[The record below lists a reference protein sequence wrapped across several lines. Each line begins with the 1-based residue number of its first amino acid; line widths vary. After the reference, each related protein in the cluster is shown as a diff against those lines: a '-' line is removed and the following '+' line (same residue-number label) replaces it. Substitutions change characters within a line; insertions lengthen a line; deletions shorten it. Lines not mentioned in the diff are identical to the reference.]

1 MNPSYLSIPRS
12 LLVRPLLAVLL
23 TVGSLHAAGLDE
35 ALARMDKAAVGF
47 RGLVANVT
55 KTSYTALIK
64 ESTVESGI
72 MTLYRPKPKDMRVL
86 IEFTRPEAHA
96 IGFQN
101 KKAQIYMPK
110 ANVVQEYDLGK
121 QSSLVDQ
128 FLLLGF
134 GTPGS
139 ELKKSYAVKYLG
151 IETLNGIRTDHLD
164 LVPNSEEARKAFRHF
179 EVWVSQA
186 DGITVR
192 MKAHQPSNDYVLFEY
207 SDIKVNPP
215 INENSVKLKLPK
227 GVKKE
232 TPQK

>member
-1 MNPSYLSIPRS
+1 MNPSHTSSPFFQLARPIVAAFLLSLS
-12 LLVRPLLAVLL
+12 LQAN
-23 TVGSLHAAGLDE
+23 GLDD

-47 RGLVANVT
+47 RGLTASLS

-64 ESTVESGI
+64 ESTVESGT
-72 MTLYRPKPKDMRVL
+72 MTLFRPKPRDMRVL
-86 IEFTRPEAHA
+86 IEFDKPEAHA
-96 IGFQN
+96 VGFQN

-151 IETLNGIRTDHLD
+151 TETVNGVKSDHLD

-179 EVWVSQA
+179 EVWVSQT
-186 DGITVR
+186 DGITVQ
-192 MKAHQPSNDYVLFEY
+192 MKAHQPSNDYVLFVY
-207 SDIKVNPP
+207 TDIKVNPP
-215 INENSVKLKLPK
+215 INESSVKLKLPK

>member
-1 MNPSYLSIPRS
+1 MAG
-12 LLVRPLLAVLL
+12 LLLC
-23 TVGSLHAAGLDE
+23 AAARANGLDE

-47 RGLVANVT
+47 RGLTATLT

-64 ESTVESGI
+64 ESTVESGT
-72 MTLYRPKPKDMRVL
+72 MTLFRPKARDMRVL
-86 IEFTRPEAHA
+86 IEFTKPDPHA
-96 IGFQN
+96 VSFQN
-101 KKAQIYMPK
+101 KKAQLYMPK

-121 QSSLVDQ
+121 QSALVDQ

-151 IETLNGIRTDHLD
+151 TETMNGVKTDHLD

-186 DGITVR
+186 DGITVQ
-192 MKAHQPSNDYVLFEY
+192 MKAHQPSNDYVLFVY
-207 SDIKVNPP
+207 TDIKVNPP
-215 INENSVKLKLPK
+215 INESSVKMKLPK

>member
-1 MNPSYLSIPRS
+1 MNPSHTSSPFSKLARPIVAAFLLSLS
-12 LLVRPLLAVLL
+12 LQAN
-23 TVGSLHAAGLDE
+23 GLDD

-47 RGLVANVT
+47 RGLTASLS

-64 ESTVESGI
+64 ESTVESGT
-72 MTLYRPKPKDMRVL
+72 MTLFRPKPRDMRVL
-86 IEFTRPEAHA
+86 IEFDKPEAHA
-96 IGFQN
+96 VGFQN

-151 IETLNGIRTDHLD
+151 TETVNGVKSDHLD

-179 EVWVSQA
+179 EVWVSQT
-186 DGITVR
+186 DGITVQ
-192 MKAHQPSNDYVLFEY
+192 MKAHQPSNDYVLFVY
-207 SDIKVNPP
+207 TDIKVNPP
-215 INENSVKLKLPK
+215 INESSVKLKLPK